1 MHFTHNSFFTNCHP
15 RENLP
20 TGRQAGIQVA
30 NCLDSRLPLGHE
42 LEAEWRGNDNK
53 VDYAENTYVCPERS

>member
-1 MHFTHNSFFTNCHP
+1 MYFIHTFT
-15 RENLP
+15 P
-20 TGRQAGIQVA
+20 TVIPVKTGIQVA

-53 VDYAENTYVCPERS
+53 VDYAENTYVYVAGRLDPRN

>member
-53 VDYAENTYVCPERS
+53 VDYAC